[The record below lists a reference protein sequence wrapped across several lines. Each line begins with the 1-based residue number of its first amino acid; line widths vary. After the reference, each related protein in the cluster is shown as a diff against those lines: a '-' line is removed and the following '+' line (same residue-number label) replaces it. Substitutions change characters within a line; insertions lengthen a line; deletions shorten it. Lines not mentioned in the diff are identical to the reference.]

1 MLTRNPDT
9 NPCVTH
15 PAKATDAHGEVG
27 AELLIDA
34 RNLPHHIGIIMDG
47 NGRWAEQRGQERSA
61 GHRAGSQA
69 VRRIVRV
76 SRRIGLPALTLYAF
90 SFQNWQRPE
99 NEIYALMSLLQEFLI
114 DERDEIMDNGIR
126 LNAVGEL
133 DELPKPVRAVL
144 DGLIA
149 DSAHN
154 SEMTLTLALSY
165 GGQEEIARAA
175 RELAMEVAA
184 GRMQASDID
193 VSTLRKRIPSLD
205 MGEPDLIIRT
215 GGETRLSNFLLFG
228 SAYAELFFTGRLWPD
243 FAANDLFSAIASFQ
257 ARERRFGLV
266 LDDDAQVDL
275 APNSTAAE

>member
-1 MLTRNPDT
+1 ML
-9 NPCVTH
+9 V
-15 PAKATDAHGEVG
+15 
-27 AELLIDA
+27 DA
-34 RNLPHHIGIIMDG
+34 RNLPRHIGIIMDG
-47 NGRWAEQRGQERSA
+47 NGRWAELRGEERAS
-61 GHRAGSQA
+61 GHRAGSEA

-76 SRRIGLPALTLYAF
+76 SRRMGLEALTLYAF

-99 NEIYALMSLLQEFLI
+99 HEICSLMSLLREFLI
-114 DERDEIMDNGIR
+114 EERDEIMQNGIR

-144 DGLIA
+144 DTLIA

-154 SEMTLTLALSY
+154 SSMTLTLALSY

-175 RELAMEVAA
+175 RELAIEVAA
-184 GRMQASDID
+184 GRMLPSDID
-193 VSTLRKRIPSLD
+193 VGALRNRIPSLD

-243 FAANDLFSAIASFQ
+243 FMAEDLFGAIASYQ
-257 ARERRFGLV
+257 TRERRFGLV
-266 LDDDAQVDL
+266 LESEDELIQ
-275 APNSTAAE
+275 SSSAAE